1 MINTLAQFHG
11 KADGSDCMEAN
22 TSKEINSELMINQ
35 KRRLLAS
42 SEKVNGN
49 LRFNFQF
56 FQQLRFI
63 YRDIDIY
70 CVLLVT
76 DRELL
81 FTAART

>member
-1 MINTLAQFHG
+1 
-11 KADGSDCMEAN
+11 MEAN
-22 TSKEINSELMINQ
+22 TSKEINSELMIDQ

-76 DRELL
+76 DREFL
-81 FTAART
+81 FTTPRT

>member
-1 MINTLAQFHG
+1 
-11 KADGSDCMEAN
+11 MEAN

-76 DRELL
+76 DRALL
-81 FTAART
+81 FTTART